1 MWRNGDI
8 ENLMQEGRAIQMRL
22 RNANHR
28 SRANTIRAFAHL
40 LFCARTKATL
50 KLITEDKDG
59 GPLSPHSL
67 VEPPT
72 GQADEWTVL
81 DELRS
86 KHPEG
91 KPVSQNCIADE
102 SPNGA
107 LFHPIIFDNLDGKT
121 IRETVL

>member
-1 MWRNGDI
+1 
-8 ENLMQEGRAIQMRL
+8 MQEGRAIQMLL
-22 RNANHR
+22 RNAYHR
-28 SRANTIRAFAHL
+28 SRANTSRAFAHL
-40 LFCARTKATL
+40 MFCGRTKATL
-50 KLITEDKDG
+50 KLITENKSG

-72 GQADEWTVL
+72 GQADERTVL

-91 KPVSQNCIADE
+91 QPVSQNCIVDE

-107 LFHPIIFDNLDGKT
+107 VFHPVIFDNLDGKT
-121 IRETVL
+121 IRETVLRI